1 MHANKHQT
9 FLQVDAIN
17 HGGHGQVYPNY
28 TKEQVCKVLAIFQNF
43 FILGQFWIKLGP
55 KWPIIVP
62 NEVFWTLIKIE
73 SLILAGI
80 TFKWWIILSFIILCK
95 PYVWE
100 NSNMGLFIIIHLM
113 FLQHWTFSCLNMES
127 IPSVFFMGLIFLRNI
142 SSLLL
147 FQAMGGPCKLAC
159 FIQINDIW
167 LLVMAK

>member
-1 MHANKHQT
+1 MSKVLKIASSKCFLQYFKKEGTDKIDFLHADKHQT

-17 HGGHGQVYPNY
+17 HGGHGEVYPNY

-80 TFKWWIILSFIILCK
+80 TFK
-95 PYVWE
+95 
-100 NSNMGLFIIIHLM
+100 
-113 FLQHWTFSCLNMES
+113 
-127 IPSVFFMGLIFLRNI
+127 
-142 SSLLL
+142 
-147 FQAMGGPCKLAC
+147 
-159 FIQINDIW
+159 
-167 LLVMAK
+167 